1 MAIKK
6 SRHFFSVLMFF
17 SSRSDGCKHKTDEY
31 VPERGWGG
39 GGGAGGGVYG
49 LVITK
54 FSDMG
59 RFT

>member
-39 GGGAGGGVYG
+39 GGGGGWVF
-49 LVITK
+49 LTK
-54 FSDMG
+54 FCTE
-59 RFT
+59 RLRK